1 MILSLDQAGSEAV
14 ESAGEEQKKI
24 VENEQTLLNNARE
37 DVKMLET
44 KDEMI
49 ITDQNGKE
57 MVLPKEERKAL
68 ILAMGLNEK
77 GKAEMKKENYK
88 VALVFLLE
96 AMEEYS
102 RCRSELLK
110 AADNYGKVLYSRL
123 PNTPT
128 CSFSYFKEKIVP
140 VRA

>member
-14 ESAGEEQKKI
+14 EIAGEEQKKI
-24 VENEQTLLNNARE
+24 VENEQTLLKNARE

-110 AADNYGKVLYSRL
+110 AADNYGKVL
-123 PNTPT
+123 
-128 CSFSYFKEKIVP
+128 
-140 VRA
+140 